1 MLLFFR
7 DLILKD
13 FWLKLFSLALAVLI
27 RLTVSLAIEK
37 EVTPI
42 PNLAFQN
49 ARRTFFNLPVAVLS
63 SAQDVRSFRVEP
75 PEVEVMV
82 EGDSQI
88 LERLQ
93 AKDIRVMV
101 DLTGI
106 EAATDLRKRIEIST
120 PAGVTHVRVDPQ
132 QVRIV
137 VPPKPNGTS

>member
-1 MLLFFR
+1 MLLFLR
-7 DLILKD
+7 DLIFKD

-42 PNLAFQN
+42 PSLAFQN
-49 ARRTFFNLPVAVLS
+49 ARRTFFALPVAVLS
-63 SAQDVRSFRVEP
+63 SAQDVRSFKVDP

-106 EAATDLRKRIEIST
+106 EAATDLRKRIEVST

-132 QVRIV
+132 QVRVV
-137 VPPKPNGTS
+137 VPPKPTGTS

>member
-1 MLLFFR
+1 MLLFLR

-42 PNLAFQN
+42 PSLAFQN
-49 ARRTFFNLPVAVLS
+49 ATRTFFNLPVSVLS
-63 SAQDVRSFRVEP
+63 SAQDVRSFKVDP
-75 PEVEVMV
+75 GEVQVMV
-82 EGDSQI
+82 EGEAQI

-93 AKDIRVMV
+93 GRDIRVMV

-106 EAATDLRKRIEIST
+106 EAATDLLKRIDVSM
-120 PAGVTHVRVDPQ
+120 PAGVKLVRVDPQ
-132 QVRIV
+132 QVRV
-137 VPPKPNGTS
+137 VLPSKPNGPS

>member
-1 MLLFFR
+1 MLFLR
-7 DLILKD
+7 DLIFKD

-49 ARRTFFNLPVAVLS
+49 ARRTFFALPISVLS
-63 SAQDVRSFRVEP
+63 SAQDVHNFKVDPS
-75 PEVEVMV
+75 EVEVMV
-82 EGDSQI
+82 EGDAQR

-93 AKDIRVMV
+93 AKDIRVIV

-106 EAATDLRKRIEIST
+106 ESAADLRKRVDISA
-120 PAGVTHVRVDPQ
+120 PVGVTPVRIAPEQVRV
-132 QVRIV
+132 I
-137 VPPKPNGTS
+137 VPPKPSGPS